1 MVDLAEQV
9 DLREEQMVDLR
20 EDQMVDLGEEH
31 RRIHLHSEDFRWERW
46 YESVISFK
54 LL

>member
-9 DLREEQMVDLR
+9 DLGEE
-20 EDQMVDLGEEH
+20 QMVDLGEEDQ
-31 RRIHLHSEDFRWERW
+31 RIHLHSSDFRWEQCN
-46 YESVISFK
+46 ESVISFR